1 MHDQESRRRVSLS
14 PEKVN
19 YFRWRDDRNGYED
32 CDSYTDEDQ
41 RLRRNLRITAADEIE
56 WRQLRESEFR
66 VEF

>member
-1 MHDQESRRRVSLS
+1 MHDQELKRRVSLS
-14 PEKVN
+14 PEKAD
-19 YFRWRDDRNGYED
+19 YFRWRDDRSGYED
-32 CDSYTDEDQ
+32 YDSHIDEDQ